1 MTVYHINKAIG
12 WASSGVEYAQKYRS
26 LALHSTGTEQRFIFT
41 DYLGTNLIHFTTLL
55 GLETNEII
63 GIYAFLAQQ
72 QNHPSS
78 YPIESFEKRLNSSFS
93 KKEMLQNQLIYTIPN
108 ANISY
113 RVWLIDQQFVD
124 RIDILYNQKLIRV
137 EHYSDRLTNIEYFGN
152 NQLIS
157 RAFYTEQGSV
167 AYRQFYEN
175 RQITLTFIDNK
186 ILIGRNAFFQLFFQR
201 LKWNS
206 EDIVLLDRSHELVD
220 AVFPQLNGARVG
232 IIIHAE
238 HYNAS
243 YSSPSRILWNNFY
256 EYVFTHDEYVT
267 WYIPATIQ
275 QAKTMKEHFIKMNK
289 DTSKIHTIPVGC
301 VDKVNGT
308 MDIRNKYNLVTVS
321 RLATEKH
328 IDLLV
333 KAVVA
338 AKKQFPEV
346 TLSIYGE
353 GGCSTSLQQLIS
365 KLNAENYIFL
375 KGHQEMTHEYKK
387 YGGYITASYSEGFG
401 LTLLEAI
408 SYGIPIVGFH
418 VPYGNTE
425 FVQEGI
431 NGFLVKKTDSEE
443 KNIFNLTAGLV
454 KMLYPHFDLT
464 QAIAYNQE
472 KAAKYTVENI
482 GKRWDQLFSDITTK
496 EGLHEYISS

>member
-1 MTVYHINKAIG
+1 
-12 WASSGVEYAQKYRS
+12 
-26 LALHSTGTEQRFIFT
+26 
-41 DYLGTNLIHFTTLL
+41 
-55 GLETNEII
+55 
-63 GIYAFLAQQ
+63 
-72 QNHPSS
+72 
-78 YPIESFEKRLNSSFS
+78 
-93 KKEMLQNQLIYTIPN
+93 
-108 ANISY
+108 
-113 RVWLIDQQFVD
+113 
-124 RIDILYNQKLIRV
+124 
-137 EHYSDRLTNIEYFGN
+137 
-152 NQLIS
+152 
-157 RAFYTEQGSV
+157 
-167 AYRQFYEN
+167 
-175 RQITLTFIDNK
+175 
-186 ILIGRNAFFQLFFQR
+186 
-201 LKWNS
+201 
-206 EDIVLLDRSHELVD
+206 
-220 AVFPQLNGARVG
+220 
-232 IIIHAE
+232 
-238 HYNAS
+238 
-243 YSSPSRILWNNFY
+243 
-256 EYVFTHDEYVT
+256 HDEYVT
-267 WYIPATIQ
+267 WYIAATIQ
-275 QAKTMKEHFIKMNK
+275 QAKTMKDHFIKMNK
-289 DTSKIHTIPVGC
+289 DASKIHTIPVGC

-308 MDIRNKYNLVTVS
+308 MEISNKYNLVTVS

-333 KAVVA
+333 EAVVA

-464 QAIAYNQE
+464 EAITYNQA

-482 GKRWDQLFSDITTK
+482 GKRWDQLFSGITTK
-496 EGLHEYISS
+496 EDLHEYISS